1 MKSWCDAWMKGN
13 PSIHTYLS
21 TSSIHVTAV
30 STSLLTRRS
39 LFWEASN
46 DEETQLLSSIFV
58 VQSQGQ
64 IYFQPIGILGT
75 VNKRFPPIGKKYS
88 ASLSWL
94 FYLFPPLTPHF
105 DQLREDGRHF
115 WTAPCHWLRLKAIF
129 GAIYSNDVAKK
140 YPFFI
145 IFFAPMWSY
154 IG

>member
-21 TSSIHVTAV
+21 TSSIHVTVV
-30 STSLLTRRS
+30 STSLLSRRS

-46 DEETQLLSSIFV
+46 DEETQLLTNCRLF

-75 VNKRFPPIGKKYS
+75 VHKRFPPMGKICA
-88 ASLSWL
+88 ASLSYL
-94 FYLFPPLTPHF
+94 FYPFLPPLTPHF
-105 DQLREDGRHF
+105 DQLRENGRLF

-129 GAIYSNDVAKK
+129 GAIYSNGVAKK
-140 YPFFI
+140 YPFSVHYL
-145 IFFAPMWSY
+145 FF
-154 IG
+154 